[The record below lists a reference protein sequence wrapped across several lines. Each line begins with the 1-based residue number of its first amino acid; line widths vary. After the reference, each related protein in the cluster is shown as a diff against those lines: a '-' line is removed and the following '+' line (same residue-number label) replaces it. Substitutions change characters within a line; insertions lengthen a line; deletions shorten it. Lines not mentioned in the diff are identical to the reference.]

1 MGDGSKVDIKLL
13 SQFGSDTNDSL
24 QTYQKGLGA
33 PLGLIMKGA
42 VGGSALGTEE
52 AQTFNDSYNQR
63 VCDPTTTFTTQDSVK
78 GIMALGFGAVV
89 QAGNYADGDL
99 SQRKAMDDVF
109 DMFTQ
114 DPSKGLDADLANN
127 NKDVTDKTK
136 VVQLPA
142 PNTADDVNNNVCRVN
157 DLTPMERLQIHNNEY
172 GKWETWQP
180 PDPNAQ
186 PDPIYSEPLGPGMI

>member
-1 MGDGSKVDIKLL
+1 MGDGSKVDISAL
-13 SQFGSDTNDSL
+13 SKFGSDTNDSL

-33 PLGLIMKGA
+33 PLGMIMKGE

-52 AQTFNDSYNQR
+52 SQTFNDCYNQY
-63 VCDPTTTFTTQDSVK
+63 VCDPTTTFSTQDSVK
-78 GIMALGFGAVV
+78 GIMALGFGAIV
-89 QAGNYADGDL
+89 QAANYTEGDQ
-99 SQRKAMDDVF
+99 SQRQAMNGVL

-127 NKDVTDKTK
+127 DKDVTGKTK

-142 PNTADDVNNNVCRVN
+142 PNTADDVNNNVCRA
-157 DLTPMERLQIHNNEY
+157 DAQTPMEQLQAHNNKY